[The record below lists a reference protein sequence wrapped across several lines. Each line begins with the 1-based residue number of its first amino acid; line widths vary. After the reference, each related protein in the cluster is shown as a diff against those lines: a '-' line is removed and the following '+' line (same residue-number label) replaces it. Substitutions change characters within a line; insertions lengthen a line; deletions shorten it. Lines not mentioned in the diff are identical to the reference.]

1 MNFSSSNKKFWI
13 IAGGMLGLALLLFI
27 FRAGMHVGARKAFFT
42 CRWTE
47 NYRENFAGPR
57 DGFMIRLR
65 EPDLIQSHGGFGRV
79 LRVDTSSLVIKGPDG
94 VEKVIDVATGTEV
107 LRMRDKIDL
116 SEVRINE
123 EAVVIG
129 RPTDDGRVKAEL
141 IRLMP
146 ERR

>member
-1 MNFSSSNKKFWI
+1 
-13 IAGGMLGLALLLFI
+13 
-27 FRAGMHVGARKAFFT
+27 
-42 CRWTE
+42 
-47 NYRENFAGPR
+47 
-57 DGFMIRLR
+57 MIRLR

-79 LRVDTSSLVIKGPDG
+79 LRVDASSLVIKGPDG
-94 VEKVIDVATGTEV
+94 VEKVIDVATGTEI

-129 RPTDDGRVKAEL
+129 QPTDEGRVKAEL
-141 IRLMP
+141 IRLLP